1 MRQACVFPNW
11 SKAALAVGLL
21 LAAVGVY
28 TLAFDDEAR
37 QHKLEAEG
45 GEDVISAACGRELHE
60 WDDIS
65 GIALRQ
71 LLLGASL
78 VGIATV
84 RLEVEAVD
92 TDASTSE
99 EE

>member
-1 MRQACVFPNW
+1 MRESLPNW
-11 SKAALAVGLL
+11 SKAALAVALL
-21 LAAVGVY
+21 LAVSGVY

-37 QHKLEAEG
+37 QHKLEAQG
-45 GEDVISAACGRELHE
+45 CEDVISAACGRELHE

-71 LLLGASL
+71 LLLSASL

-84 RLEVEAVD
+84 RFEVEAVD
-92 TDASTSE
+92 ANPATTE